1 MLTICLYLNCNLI
14 SVKLLSTVSTQT
26 KTMTQPTYEDLEK
39 HYSKFVSTNSMRKK
53 LVSFWHPDP
62 KYAHLEDDDYLKS
75 KETKKDFIPLSLGL
89 PNSGFF
95 PIKSMDLNIVDHP
108 FDKSSNL
115 HKHNVATVSKET
127 PVEMDLPFVLQ
138 YGDTKGLPPMLE
150 FIENFVKSVGNQPLY
165 NEWDIV
171 IANGSNDSLFKI
183 FETLADETTTVLVEE
198 FSFVPV
204 LSAIYGA
211 GAKAVPTKL
220 NIPVVNKD
228 NYEQTSTVPYGK
240 DDEGIDVEYM
250 SNLLDNWSLG
260 PYKHLKKPTLL
271 YTVTTGQNPTGV
283 STSMEKKKQIIALA
297 KKHDFIIVED
307 DPYGYLRM
315 PLYNRS
321 NPDENIY
328 KSADFTTKRYLDDIM
343 IKSYLSLDDDG
354 RVLRLET
361 FSKVFAPGLRLSFI
375 AGNKYIIKQIH
386 DYTEVSTRGAS
397 SVSQSLV
404 YSTLKTMSKRD
415 KKPMVEAWL
424 DWIIQV
430 ATEYTERRNATLKAA
445 YESEAFK
452 KGYFSVIEPSAGMF
466 VDFEINFKSLNGEFS
481 DIEGMNRI
489 NKYFVK
495 NGLGVVLAYKMAL
508 DVELSKDHCGLIRT
522 AISFADE
529 PKDLIEAVNRL
540 NMSCVEFFEKRLG
553 N

>member
-1 MLTICLYLNCNLI
+1 M
-14 SVKLLSTVSTQT
+14 S
-26 KTMTQPTYEDLEK
+26 YEDLEK
-39 HYSKFVSTNSMRKK
+39 HYSKFVSANSMRKK
-53 LVSFWHPDP
+53 LVTFWLPDP
-62 KYAHLEDDDYLKS
+62 KYSHLEEDEYLKS
-75 KETKKDFIPLSLGL
+75 KEPKSDLIPLSLGL
-89 PNSGFF
+89 PNPGFF
-95 PIKSMDLNIVDHP
+95 PIKSIDLNIVDRP
-108 FDKSSNL
+108 FEDSTHSSTTSHN
-115 HKHNVATVSKET
+115 NVATIT
-127 PVEMDLPFVLQ
+127 NQNPVEMDLSHVLQ
-138 YGDTKGLPPMLE
+138 YGDTKGLPAMVQFVQD
-150 FIENFVKSVGNQPLY
+150 FIKSVGNQPKY
-165 NEWDIV
+165 NEWDTI

-183 FETLADETTTVLVEE
+183 FETLADESTTVMVEE

-204 LSAIYGA
+204 LSAVYGA

-220 NIPVVNKD
+220 KIPVVNKD
-228 NYEQTSTVPYGK
+228 NFQSHDTTPYNE
-240 DDEGIDVEYM
+240 DNEGIDVEYLSDM
-250 SNLLDNWSLG
+250 LDNWSTG
-260 PYKHLKKPTLL
+260 PYKHLSKPTLL

-283 STSMEKKKQIIALA
+283 STSMANKQKIIDLA
-297 KKHDFIIVED
+297 KKHDFIIIED
-307 DPYGYLRM
+307 DPYGYLRL

-321 NPDENIY
+321 NPNENIY
-328 KSADFTTKRYLDDIM
+328 KDDDFNATRYLNDVM

-375 AGNKYIIKQIH
+375 AGNKYIIKQIL
-386 DYTEVSTRGAS
+386 DYTDVSTRGAS

-404 YSTLKTMSKRD
+404 YSTLKTMSQRD
-415 KKPMVEAWL
+415 SKPMVDSWL
-424 DWIIQV
+424 EWIIQV
-430 ATEYTERRNATLKAA
+430 ATEYTERRNAVLNAA

-466 VDFEINFKSLNGEFS
+466 VDFEINFQSLNGEFS

-508 DVELSKDHCGLIRT
+508 DVELSKDHSTLIRT

-540 NMSCVEFFEKRLG
+540 NTSCIEFFEKRVK

>member
-1 MLTICLYLNCNLI
+1 M
-14 SVKLLSTVSTQT
+14 
-26 KTMTQPTYEDLEK
+26 TMTYEDLER
-39 HYSKFVSTNSMRKK
+39 HYSKFVSASAMRKK
-53 LVSFWHPDP
+53 LVTFWLPDP
-62 KYAHLEDDDYLKS
+62 NYSHLEEDDYLKS
-75 KETKKDFIPLSLGL
+75 KETKKDLIPLSLGL

-95 PIKSMDLNIVDHP
+95 PIKSIDLNIVDHP
-108 FDKSSNL
+108 FDNSNDDITNP
-115 HKHNVATVSKET
+115 KNIANITKT
-127 PVEMDLPFVLQ
+127 NPVEMDLSHVLQ
-138 YGDTKGLPPMLE
+138 YGDTKGLSPLLE
-150 FIENFVKSVGNQPLY
+150 FVQDFIKSVGNQPLY
-165 NEWDIV
+165 DEWDTI

-183 FETLADETTTVLVEE
+183 FETLADENTTVLVEE
-198 FSFVPV
+198 FSFIPV

-220 NIPVVNKD
+220 KIPVVNKD
-228 NYEQTSTVPYGK
+228 NFNSNIPYNK
-240 DDEGIDVEYM
+240 HNEGIDVEYLSDM
-250 SNLLDNWSLG
+250 LDNWATG
-260 PYKHLKKPTLL
+260 PYKHMAKPTLL

-283 STSMEKKKQIIALA
+283 STSMENKQKIIDLA
-297 KKHDFIIVED
+297 KKHDFIIIED
-307 DPYGYLRM
+307 DPYGYLRL
-315 PLYNRS
+315 PLFNRS
-321 NPDENIY
+321 NPNENIY
-328 KSADFTTKRYLDDIM
+328 QADDFNSTRYLKDIM

-375 AGNKYIIKQIH
+375 AGNKYIIKQIL
-386 DYTEVSTRGAS
+386 DYTDVSTRGAS

-404 YSTLKTMSKRD
+404 YSTLKTMSQRD
-415 KKPMVEAWL
+415 NKPMCEAWL

-430 ATEYTERRNATLKAA
+430 AKEYTERRNAVLKTA

-466 VDFEINFKSLNGEFS
+466 VDFEINFDSLNGEFC

-508 DVELSKDHCGLIRT
+508 DVELSKDHSTLIRT

-540 NMSCVEFFEKRLG
+540 NTSCIEFFEKRIK
-553 N
+553 